1 MQKKTLHQGAVRILY
16 RVGIRPKN
24 VNHLREAECSLSSAA
39 TNIPK
44 PSETA
49 LPRFLSIPR
58 CSSGVFFELFRF
70 PPIRYRPAE
79 TTGSNVNPREAAM
92 QQETFHWPHKDLL
105 DVDQLTQE
113 ELFHLLDTAANLHEI
128 NSRPVKK
135 VPILKGKSVVLFFAE
150 PSTRTK
156 TSFDMAGKRL
166 SADTYSLA
174 KSGSSLNKGESLKDT
189 ALTLQAMGPDVIVI
203 RHPSSGAAQFLA
215 ERVSCG
221 IVNGGDGWHAHPT
234 QALLD
239 SFALRQVWGD
249 AFAGKQVLILGDIAH
264 SRVARS
270 NVHLLTMLGA
280 KVRLCAPRTLLP
292 AGVESWPVDVYGDL
306 NQAVRDTD
314 AVMCLRL
321 QLERQQAGL
330 LPDLAEY
337 SRRFCLT
344 ERHLELTH
352 PGVKVLHPG
361 PMNRGL
367 EISNDVADDPRS
379 LVLDQVASGV
389 ATRMAVLYLLATRN
403 DGGC

>member
-1 MQKKTLHQGAVRILY
+1 MTTDTTY
-16 RVGIRPKN
+16 R
-24 VNHLREAECSLSSAA
+24 
-39 TNIPK
+39 
-44 PSETA
+44 
-49 LPRFLSIPR
+49 
-58 CSSGVFFELFRF
+58 
-70 PPIRYRPAE
+70 
-79 TTGSNVNPREAAM
+79 
-92 QQETFHWPHKDLL
+92 WPHKDLL
-105 DVDQLTQE
+105 DVTQPRRTGRASPAE
-113 ELFHLLDTAANLHEI
+113 RGRQFQEI
-128 NSRPVKK
+128 NLRPVKK
-135 VPILKGKSVVLFFAE
+135 VPTLKGKTVVLFFVE
-150 PSTRTK
+150 NSTRTK
-156 TSFDMAGKRL
+156 TSFDVAGKRL

-203 RHPSSGAAQFLA
+203 RHPSSGGHWFLA

-389 ATRMAVLYLLATRN
+389 VPAWPSSTCWYP
-403 DGGC
+403 